1 MGKALITN
9 KIYLEGLTKTQYDT
23 IVDTLTYKLP
33 KAFNPNA
40 NKYNRSIPVEV
51 IRNYKL
57 LPKGIL
63 AIPQPREDLIPAGF
77 EIIDR
82 RIDTPVEFPEPIYA
96 LYDNQKVIYDQVDGN
111 CIINAV
117 PGWGKTFTGLHIAKK
132 LGRKTL
138 IIVHTLFLR
147 DQWVDSIRNL
157 LGIEPG
163 IISSGKVNYDSPI
176 TVSNIQTLSKHLLK
190 IHKEFG
196 LVINDECLDYETK
209 VETKEFG
216 PQKIGKLVNQK
227 IDCHVLSYNIE
238 TGNSEFKKILNY
250 YKSTEKDCLVIKT
263 DSGNTIKCTGNH
275 NIYTWNSGVINKT
288 RADSLNIGDFLLQT
302 RTVHKSN
309 SIINP
314 EWYSILLGLILGD
327 GSLRLDNKT
336 SNSCRISITHGEDQF
351 EYLKWKLDIL
361 KSAECTISD
370 GRSGYAEDRKIRKI
384 TTKSFIDISGWK
396 TSLYGNSLSKV
407 HISKNISNL
416 LTIES
421 WAIIYQDDGS
431 NTSNSITFSLCE
443 LDLESLE
450 NLSYSLKNLFNIKD
464 PNIFTCSKGFNY
476 IRLNKEDSL
485 LFKEAVKHLIHPIM
499 RYKLKGIENI
509 ENLQFIFKTPDC
521 SIFNDSYCVRKIKS
535 ITPGLLTN
543 SYKYNIEVEDNHNYF
558 ANSLLVANCHHSPA
572 STFTSTLSSFH
583 SKYKIGLSATLQRKD
598 HKQILFKDAFGS
610 KVLVAKSENIMKPSV
625 QIIESN
631 FYTDATLGWGDRVTK
646 LCNDLNY
653 RKFIVDIAKVYKD
666 KGHSLLILGDRTEF
680 LYAVGE
686 LLGDEAIVITGQ
698 TKDREG
704 IVKDIMSGKYKYTVA
719 STKIFAEGISVNIL
733 SALILTGPIN
743 NDSLLEQI
751 IGRIQRNF
759 DGKLDPVIIDINFCG
774 YADRAQNESRLGFYM
789 RKGWD
794 IQTA

>member
-9 KIYLEGLTKTQYDT
+9 RIYLEGLTKTQYDA

-63 AIPQPREDLIPAGF
+63 AIPQTREDLIPEGF

-82 RIDTPVEFPEPIYA
+82 RIDTQVEFPEPIYD

-147 DQWVDSIRNL
+147 DQWIDSIRNL

-163 IISSGKVNYDSPI
+163 IISSGKVDYDSPI
-176 TVSNIQTLSKHLLK
+176 TVSNIQTLSKHLTKL
-190 IHKEFG
+190 HKEFG
-196 LVINDECLDYETK
+196 LVINDECLDYESIIDTL
-209 VETKEFG
+209 EFG
-216 PQKIGKLVNQK
+216 KKKLGVIVNQK
-227 IDCHVLSYNIE
+227 LDCHVLSLNVDTNKVEY
-238 TGNSEFKKILNY
+238 KKVKNY
-250 YKSTEKDCLVIKT
+250 YKNKEKYCLKLKF
-263 DSGNTIKCTGNH
+263 DSGGSIKCTGNH
-275 NIYTWNSGVINKT
+275 NVYTWDNGIINKVQ
-288 RADSLNIGDFLLQT
+288 AENINIGTYVIENKLK
-302 RTVHKSN
+302 HKGN
-309 SIINP
+309 NILNK
-314 EWYSILLGLILGD
+314 EWYPIILGLILGD
-327 GSLRLDNKT
+327 GSLQLDNEK
-336 SNSCRISITHGEDQF
+336 SNSCRLRVTHGEGQKD
-351 EYLKWKLDIL
+351 YLDWKSGIL
-361 KSAECTISD
+361 KDTTITT
-370 GRSGYAEDRKIRKI
+370 GRSGYNKNRQIFTI
-384 TTKSFIDISGWK
+384 TTKSFIDTNKWK
-396 TSLYGNSLSKV
+396 EDLYLNSTGSKV
-407 HISKNISNL
+407 KVPKHIAEL

-421 WAIIYQDDGS
+421 WALIYQDDGS
-431 NTSNSITFSLCE
+431 SSDEFTCVFSVCE
-443 LDLESLE
+443 LDLESIGYLTE
-450 NLSYSLKNLFNIKD
+450 SLKTLFKIETPK
-464 PNIFTCSKGFNY
+464 IFTCNKGFNY
-476 IRLNKEDSL
+476 IRLNKSDSL
-485 LFKEAVKHLIHPIM
+485 LFKSKIKNLVHPILT
-499 RYKLKGIENI
+499 YKLKGID
-509 ENLQFIFKTPDC
+509 LTDYK
-521 SIFNDSYCVRKIKS
+521 FNFRIPEVPMFNTEFSVRKVVEVS
-535 ITPGLLTN
+535 DAELTN
-543 SYKYNIEVEDNHNYF
+543 GYRYNIEVEDNHNYF
-558 ANSLLVANCHHSPA
+558 ANSILVSNCHHCPA
-572 STFTSTLSSFH
+572 STFTSTINSFH
-583 SKYKIGLSATLQRKD
+583 SKFKIGLSATLQRKD
-598 HKQILFKDAFGS
+598 NKQVLFRDAFGS

>member
-9 KIYLEGLTKTQYDT
+9 KIYLEGLTKTQYDL

-51 IRNYKL
+51 VRNYKL

-77 EIIDR
+77 EVIDR
-82 RIDTPVEFPEPIYA
+82 RIDDPIEFPEPIYD

-157 LGIEPG
+157 LSIEPG

-196 LVINDECLDYETK
+196 LVINDE
-209 VETKEFG
+209 
-216 PQKIGKLVNQK
+216 
-227 IDCHVLSYNIE
+227 
-238 TGNSEFKKILNY
+238 
-250 YKSTEKDCLVIKT
+250 
-263 DSGNTIKCTGNH
+263 
-275 NIYTWNSGVINKT
+275 
-288 RADSLNIGDFLLQT
+288 A
-302 RTVHKSN
+302 
-309 SIINP
+309 
-314 EWYSILLGLILGD
+314 
-327 GSLRLDNKT
+327 
-336 SNSCRISITHGEDQF
+336 
-351 EYLKWKLDIL
+351 
-361 KSAECTISD
+361 
-370 GRSGYAEDRKIRKI
+370 
-384 TTKSFIDISGWK
+384 
-396 TSLYGNSLSKV
+396 
-407 HISKNISNL
+407 
-416 LTIES
+416 
-421 WAIIYQDDGS
+421 
-431 NTSNSITFSLCE
+431 
-443 LDLESLE
+443 
-450 NLSYSLKNLFNIKD
+450 
-464 PNIFTCSKGFNY
+464 
-476 IRLNKEDSL
+476 
-485 LFKEAVKHLIHPIM
+485 
-499 RYKLKGIENI
+499 
-509 ENLQFIFKTPDC
+509 
-521 SIFNDSYCVRKIKS
+521 
-535 ITPGLLTN
+535 
-543 SYKYNIEVEDNHNYF
+543 
-558 ANSLLVANCHHSPA
+558 HHCPA

-583 SKYKIGLSATLQRKD
+583 AKYKIGLSATLQRKD

-631 FYTDATLGWGDRVTK
+631 FYTDATLGWSDRVTK

-653 RKFIVDIAKVYKD
+653 RKFIADIAKVYKD